1 MVWVQESLGKR
12 EALEFMDLQKDDVVI
27 ITAGFNSD
35 VNSKEFVKTN
45 LMKIEII

>member
-1 MVWVQESLGKR
+1 MESRK
-12 EALEFMDLQKDDVVI
+12 EAMNFMPLEENDVVI

-35 VNSKEFVKTN
+35 LNSKEFVKTN